1 MTIIKIRHSADMVT
15 RKVQTSM
22 PFTPVPNCVQARLIW
37 QEDNGA
43 VAQNVF
49 WHATTSVPTLAD
61 MEAIGSTWG
70 ELMTEA
76 GLVPTITNNWA
87 LSNVAM
93 RSMSEEEG
101 LQLTYNAGMP
111 ISGTSTEDAVPD
123 QVAYTV
129 TWSTGIAGRS
139 ARGRTYMLGLP
150 ISAVEN
156 RNKLS
161 VSARNNFNNAWG
173 IVLSSFEEEGHA
185 LQVVSFTDEGVPRAE
200 GRKLPILSQNV
211 RFPLATQRR
220 RLS

>member
-1 MTIIKIRHSADMVT
+1 MAFI
-15 RKVQTSM
+15 
-22 PFTPVPNCVQARLIW
+22 PVLNCIQARLIW

-49 WHATTSVPTLAD
+49 WHATVSAPTLAD
-61 MEAIGSTWG
+61 MEAIGATWG

-87 LSNVAM
+87 LSSVAM
-93 RSMSEEEG
+93 RAMNEEEG
-101 LQLTYNAGMP
+101 AQLTYASGMP
-111 ISGTSTEDAVPD
+111 ISGTSTETAVPD

-129 TWSTGIAGRS
+129 TWSTGLSGRS

-173 IVLSSFEEEGHA
+173 IVLDAFETEGHA
-185 LQVVSFTDEGVPRAE
+185 LQVVSFQEGGVPRSA

-211 RFPLATQRR
+211 RFPIATRR
-220 RLS
+220 SRLS